1 MAEQQR
7 GPHELRRIARGE
19 LAHHLGAMAFERART
34 DAHSQRALLVGTTFA
49 DELQDFTLTPGQRTL
64 AGLRGERRARPIGV
78 KLAWAWIDIDVFVE
92 ARRDVCGVSACGDA
106 SSQWLAVGK
115 LLVATMQRVV
125 ASLAKRL
132 V

>member
-1 MAEQQR
+1 MRPLAAPVASELLNFATLFGR
-7 GPHELRRIARGE
+7 GHREGR
-19 LAHHLGAMAFERART
+19 
-34 DAHSQRALLVGTTFA
+34 
-49 DELQDFTLTPGQRTL
+49 
-64 AGLRGERRARPIGV
+64 IGV